1 MEYNGYKQGEYIFP
15 APQYTVVSP
24 APYMPPEG
32 SYGHP
37 LAFQPTEP
45 SITAPDAAATSPR
58 KCTGSDSASP
68 PTVKRGRGRPRGS
81 KKKATP
87 AAITKPPPS
96 TRDAPPSVIHKANAK
111 PKTGKKEKSNME
123 NLPPTI
129 DLADSD
135 DNIERTEDRKIR
147 NWKVAEKTCVFEFIL
162 GPTEAA
168 ERCFEQH
175 KVNPSR
181 VYKHVSYFTGCIAS
195 ELFNG
200 THTPQSVKSMYMR
213 LLETFTWIRAF
224 NNFTG
229 NGGGDA
235 DCDDPEAILKGR
247 IAAACRSGL
256 PLGFLK
262 PATVTEW
269 EHNGWYELFDGRLG
283 TSAKVAREVVRSSAS
298 AISDLDDD
306 SSDSDAA
313 IHPELCKA
321 TVRVPKTPAA
331 TVSEPKH
338 TPSSAFRKQVTN
350 SFSGLG
356 DFMKMKAVA
365 EEKKASVLDARL
377 VIEREKLEMDKTKG
391 KVEMAEKVLSM
402 AGASDEAKVAANMFL
417 LNLFS

>member
-1 MEYNGYKQGEYIFP
+1 
-15 APQYTVVSP
+15 
-24 APYMPPEG
+24 
-32 SYGHP
+32 
-37 LAFQPTEP
+37 
-45 SITAPDAAATSPR
+45 
-58 KCTGSDSASP
+58 
-68 PTVKRGRGRPRGS
+68 
-81 KKKATP
+81 
-87 AAITKPPPS
+87 
-96 TRDAPPSVIHKANAK
+96 
-111 PKTGKKEKSNME
+111 ME

-135 DNIERTEDRKIR
+135 DDIERTEDGKIR
-147 NWKVAEKTCVFEFIL
+147 NWQVAEKTRVFEFIL

-168 ERCFEQH
+168 ERRFEQH

-181 VYKHVSYFTGCIAS
+181 VYKRAS
-195 ELFNG
+195 EIFNG
-200 THTPQSVKSMYMR
+200 TRTPQSVKSMYVR
-213 LLETFTWIRAF
+213 SLETFTWIRAF

-247 IAAACRSGL
+247 IAAARRSGL
-256 PLGFLK
+256 PLGSLK
-262 PATVTEW
+262 PVTVTEW
-269 EHNGWYELFDGRLG
+269 EHNGWYDLFDSRLG

-306 SSDSDAA
+306 SSDSDAT
-313 IHPELCKA
+313 IHPELRKA
-321 TVRVPKTPAA
+321 AVRVPKTPAA

-402 AGASDEAKVAANMFL
+402 AGASDEAKVAANTFL